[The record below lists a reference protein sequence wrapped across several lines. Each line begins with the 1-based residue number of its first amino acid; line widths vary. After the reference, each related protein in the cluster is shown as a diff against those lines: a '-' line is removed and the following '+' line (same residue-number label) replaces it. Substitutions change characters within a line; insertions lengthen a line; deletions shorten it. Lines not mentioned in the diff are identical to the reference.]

1 MTGAEDRG
9 AVTGAEPVDEGAGT
23 EEAAPVTD
31 AEQPDAEQPGAE
43 PVDAEQAG
51 EGAGTE
57 EAGTGRGLR
66 QLDAEEFDVLAS
78 VGGVRGMIETVLPGV
93 VFVVLFVITRELVP
107 PLIASVGVAVVAA
120 AARLVG
126 RTPLT
131 QAVSGLLGVA
141 IGAVWAW
148 RTGEAADYYRWGLY
162 VNLAWA
168 VGVAVSI
175 LVRWPVVGVVVS
187 LLFGR
192 GFAWRED
199 RDLRRRYVLASWL
212 WVAAFTL
219 RLVVQVPLYLESEVG
234 WLGTARLVMGLPMW
248 ALVLWIT
255 WLLVRRREDPADRSA
270 SPAEQR

>member
-1 MTGAEDRG
+1 MSHDDHAADATSTD
-9 AVTGAEPVDEGAGT
+9 TSPEP
-23 EEAAPVTD
+23 
-31 AEQPDAEQPGAE
+31 
-43 PVDAEQAG
+43 AG
-51 EGAGTE
+51 EPADQAATDQPTADQAAG
-57 EAGTGRGLR
+57 GRGLR
-66 QLDAEEFDVLAS
+66 QLEAEEFDALAS
-78 VGGVRGMIETVLPGV
+78 VGGVRGLVETVLPGV
-93 VFVVLFVITRELVP
+93 VFVVLFVITRDLMP
-107 PLIASVGVAVVAA
+107 PLIASVAVAVVAA
-120 AARLVG
+120 TARLIG

-168 VGVAVSI
+168 VGVLVSI
-175 LVRWPVVGVVVS
+175 LVRWPVVGVVAS
-187 LLFGR
+187 LLAGR
-192 GFAWRED
+192 NFSWRQD

-219 RLVVQVPLYLESEVG
+219 RLVVQVPLYLESSVG

-255 WLLVRRREDPADRSA
+255 WLLVRRRAAPAA
-270 SPAEQR
+270 QPGSPAAPR

>member
-1 MTGAEDRG
+1 MSHDDHA
-9 AVTGAEPVDEGAGT
+9 
-23 EEAAPVTD
+23 TD
-31 AEQPDAEQPGAE
+31 ATEATSTDTSPE
-43 PVDAEQAG
+43 PAG
-51 EGAGTE
+51 EPADQAATDQPTADQAAG
-57 EAGTGRGLR
+57 GRGLR
-66 QLDAEEFDVLAS
+66 QLEAEEFDALAS
-78 VGGVRGMIETVLPGV
+78 VGGVRGLVETVLPGV
-93 VFVVLFVITRELVP
+93 VFVVLFVITRDLMP
-107 PLIASVGVAVVAA
+107 PLIASVAVAVVAA
-120 AARLVG
+120 TARLIG

-168 VGVAVSI
+168 VGVLVSI
-175 LVRWPVVGVVVS
+175 LVRWPVVGVVAS
-187 LLFGR
+187 LLAGR
-192 GFAWRED
+192 NFSWRQD

-219 RLVVQVPLYLESEVG
+219 RLVVQVPLYLESSVG

-255 WLLVRRREDPADRSA
+255 WLLVRRRAAPAA
-270 SPAEQR
+270 QPGSPAAPR